1 MLMVSFAERFHASA
15 ADTLQFKNLTKPH
28 EKGIMMNFYECIER
42 IFTKRMRDE
51 LMCEFTVNNENK
63 LVTRGEVSSAN
74 FLSLFS
80 VAEFN
85 SPELIWNTQT
95 RGELLGVLQ

>member
-15 ADTLQFKNLTKPH
+15 ADTLQFKNLTKTQ

-74 FLSLFS
+74 FLNLFS

-95 RGELLGVLQ
+95 RAELLGVL